1 MSGAVSGR
9 LRVKTDGG
17 AFKTVKRISAAP
29 AKGAI
34 SRAVKKMM
42 IAPVK
47 GAINKSVF

>member
-1 MSGAVSGR
+1 MNGTVSGR

-17 AFKTVKRISAAP
+17 AFKTVKSVSAAT

-42 IAPVK
+42 IAPLK
-47 GAINKSVF
+47 GAINTSVF